1 MKENENPPPVTPVKK
16 SEIFGW
22 CCFDFA
28 NSAFTTVIITVVYAV
43 YFQNVVAAGKPA
55 AAAWWGGALAVSQ
68 LIVILFSPLIG
79 AMADLKARKK
89 TFLMITTIV
98 CSVLT
103 ASLYFVGAGEVALA
117 LGLVIV
123 ANAAFSFSENL
134 CGGFLPEIST
144 PQTAGRISG
153 YGWSFGYFGGL
164 LSLVLALVILKSGD
178 GRAPWTFVMTGGFF
192 MLAALPTLLLL
203 KERAVPR
210 ALPAG
215 ETLWSAGWRENF
227 ASLGNLKKD
236 RTLSLFFV
244 ALCLFTAGLTAV
256 VAYASIYASKVLGM
270 EQSEII
276 KLFVVLQLA
285 GVVGAYGFGFLQ
297 DRKGAKFSLVLSL
310 LLWIGV
316 CVWGWKCQTKT
327 EFYGIGVLAG
337 IAMGSLQSAG
347 RAVISTFTP
356 EGKSGEF
363 FGYWGFFTK
372 LAAVVGPPVFGVLA
386 TAFGYRIAILAD
398 ALFFLAGLL
407 VLLPLKLDRRPA
419 I

>member
-1 MKENENPPPVTPVKK
+1 MNEIERDRSPVKK

-28 NSAFTTVIITVVYAV
+28 NSAFTTVIITVVYSV
-43 YFQNVVAAGKPA
+43 YFEKVVAGGVAA

-68 LIVILFSPLIG
+68 MIVILFSPLIG
-79 AMADLKARKK
+79 AMADLRARKK
-89 TFLMITTIV
+89 TFLMISTIV

-103 ASLYFVGAGEVALA
+103 ASLYFVGAGDVGLALA
-117 LGLVIV
+117 LVVI
-123 ANAAFSFSENL
+123 ANTAFSFSENL

-164 LSLVLALVILKSGD
+164 LSLVLALLILNSGE
-178 GRAPWTFVMTGGFF
+178 GRAPWTFVMTGVFF

-210 ALPAG
+210 ALHDG
-215 ETLWSAGWRENF
+215 ESLWSAGWRENF
-227 ASLGNLKKD
+227 ASLAKLKEN
-236 RTLSLFFV
+236 RTLSLFFLS
-244 ALCLFTAGLTAV
+244 LCLFTAGLTAV
-256 VAYASIYASKVLGM
+256 VAYASIFASKVLGM
-270 EQSEII
+270 EQNEII

-285 GVVGAYGFGFLQ
+285 GVAGAYGFGFLQ
-297 DRKGAKFSLVLSL
+297 DRKGPKFALILSL
-310 LLWIGV
+310 LLWIAV
-316 CVWGWKCQTKT
+316 CVWGWRCQTKA

-386 TAFGYRIAILAD
+386 TAFGYRVAILAD
-398 ALFFLAGLL
+398 GLFFLAGLL
-407 VLLPLKLDRRPA
+407 VLLPLKLDQRHA
-419 I
+419 GA